1 MICVDSKCSML
12 PDQRVGWCSCTCRES
27 NEPMRATTIFARIFF
42 ARCSALQEVFFVTQE
57 SSLQDALPCKKSFL
71 LSQAFFSACVVQKV
85 VFHDLHHYMF
95 IDPFVHVHVNAISD
109 PHIMVYVCLSMS
121 VVYACCAIAYIM
133 WICVC
138 SVWCIVCFINVCVS
152 VCVYVDH

>member
-1 MICVDSKCSML
+1 
-12 PDQRVGWCSCTCRES
+12 
-27 NEPMRATTIFARIFF
+27 MRATTIFARIFF

-57 SSLQDALPCKKSFL
+57 SSLL
-71 LSQAFFSACVVQKV
+71 VQKV

-133 WICVC
+133 
-138 SVWCIVCFINVCVS
+138 
-152 VCVYVDH
+152 